1 MTSLSLF
8 LKDTVII
15 IPLGSWDPISENIAY
30 RKLLDKDIETLE
42 KYLDTQSRYIDT
54 AKNKLEKEKLERGLE
69 LILRAIREKKDV
81 EA

>member
-8 LKDTVII
+8 LKDTVIV

-30 RKLLDKDIETLE
+30 RKLLDKDIKTLE
-42 KYLDTQSRYIDT
+42 EYLNTQSRYIDT
-54 AKNKLEKEKLERGLE
+54 AKNKLEKKKLERGLE